1 MAGDAL
7 AQFLLI
13 ASRLLWYAGI
23 VGIVGACAL
32 RVLVR
37 RVPAA
42 EPLSPE
48 SSLRALGLTAGAV
61 LVAGTLARLY
71 AQAYVSFGLE
81 EPLTASLL
89 WIVATDLPPWSTGW
103 LAQLAAAVFTV
114 AALALVPWAAKAAW
128 GAASIGAA
136 SVAASAPLT
145 GHAVAQAEWPVLPV
159 VLQAGHVL
167 GAGIWIGTLFAMAVT
182 ALRRRTP
189 GGHGTAVA
197 GLVEA
202 FSPLAL
208 AAAGVLSLTGLATLL
223 IYLTSVSD
231 LWSTVYGRTLS
242 LKLLLFAAVAAA
254 GFVNW
259 RLVRPRLAAGSGA
272 GLLRRSA
279 GLELAL
285 AAAVLAVT
293 AVLVGL
299 AQPGEP

>member
-1 MAGDAL
+1 MAGDAFAQLLL
-7 AQFLLI
+7 A

-23 VGIVGACAL
+23 IGVIGACSL

-37 RVPAA
+37 RVTAA
-42 EPLSPE
+42 APLSPE
-48 SSLRALGLTAGAV
+48 TSLRALGLAAGAV
-61 LVAGTLARLY
+61 LLAGTLARLY

-81 EPLTASLL
+81 APLTLPLL

-103 LAQLAAAVFTV
+103 LAQLAAAVFAV
-114 AALALVPWAAKAAW
+114 AALALAPRVRSAW

-136 SVAASAPLT
+136 AVAASAPLT
-145 GHAVAQAEWPVLPV
+145 GHAVAQADWPVLPV

-167 GAGIWIGTLFAMAVT
+167 GAGMWIGALFAMAMT
-182 ALRRRTP
+182 ALRRGP
-189 GGHGTAVA
+189 NAGDGAGVA
-197 GLVEA
+197 GLVQA

-208 AAAGVLSLTGLATLL
+208 AAAAVLTLTGLATLL
-223 IYLTSVSD
+223 IYLTAVSD
-231 LWSTVYGRTLS
+231 LWSTAYGRTLS
-242 LKLLLFAAVAAA
+242 LKLLLFAAVAAM

-279 GLELAL
+279 GVELAL
-285 AAAVLAVT
+285 AAAVLAAT

-299 AQPGEP
+299 PQPGEP